1 MSTQQKEALKEIGA
15 WITRGLLGLVVF
27 FLARILN
34 QFDETQRDLTKMAI
48 KIEVLEAR
56 LIRLESDVKDIRLD
70 VKQISNQ

>member
-15 WITRGLLGLVVF
+15 WITRALLGLVVF

>member
-15 WITRGLLGLVVF
+15 WITRALLGLVVF
-27 FLARILN
+27 FLTRILN